1 MNEGTEHRPMSA
13 LEMRAR
19 ETQADKMRTIEL
31 SVLPGFLDD
40 ILSGDKTFELRY
52 DDKLYRPGDIL
63 RLSDNNSRTIE
74 VRVTYVLSSFE
85 LAPGY
90 VALSFKRGR
99 YGA

>member
-1 MNEGTEHRPMSA
+1 MSA

-63 RLSDNNSRTIE
+63 RLSDDSRTIE

-85 LAPGY
+85 LAQGY
-90 VALSFKRGR
+90 VALGFKRGR